1 MSLNKITNKIMNK
14 IKEFR
19 SKDNELMIIGLIFI
33 LIFFWLILYVIPSLF
48 VDLFNTILG
57 KAILILSI
65 ILVSFKNLYYGMLL
79 LVVFVI
85 VYRFINLSNLSN
97 IKNSKIKEG
106 FTWNDKST
114 NEFLDIQ
121 KLINPEIVFNLPEIQ
136 KQASQK
142 DVTFF
147 NKNGIWPW
155 SEKIKEL
162 YSDALEKNPYIRTS
176 TEDAINTTSTIYNE
190 NAISEMLSWQSKE
203 GQFLL
208 NGVSVNTGKSNPYE
222 DLPSGWGD
230 YAYNSKQISK
240 NNNVIKCGYK
250 NKNNNPTLQEI
261 EYKGN
266 DGILNSH
273 VKEIKQIDYNDLEK
287 KIPGFTFLKGPC
299 DPCQALNNSPNYN
312 CPFELNIRGV
322 EKGVSPIWKYLWD
335 L

>member
-1 MSLNKITNKIMNK
+1 MSLNKIMNK

-19 SKDNELMIIGLIFI
+19 NKDNQLMIIGLIFI
-33 LIFFWLILYVIPSLF
+33 LIIFWLILYVIPSLF

-57 KAILILSI
+57 KIILILSI

-79 LVVFVI
+79 LVIFVI
-85 VYRFINLSNLSN
+85 VYRFVNLSNT
-97 IKNSKIKEG
+97 KNSKIKEG
-106 FTWNDKST
+106 FTWNDNST
-114 NEFLDIQ
+114 NEFLDTQ
-121 KLINPEIVFNLPEIQ
+121 KLINPEIVFNIPEIQ
-136 KQASQK
+136 KQASQQE
-142 DVTFF
+142 VNFF
-147 NKNGIWPW
+147 NKNGKWPW
-155 SEKIKEL
+155 SKKIKEL
-162 YSDALEKNPYIRTS
+162 YSDALERNPYIRTS
-176 TEDAINTTSTIYNE
+176 TKDAINTISTIYNE
-190 NAISEMLSWQSKE
+190 NAIAQMLSWQSKE

-208 NGVSVNTGKSNPYE
+208 NGVSVNSGKSNPYE

-230 YAYNSKQISK
+230 YAYHSKQISK
-240 NNNVIKCGYK
+240 NNNVIKCGY
-250 NKNNNPTLQEI
+250 NKKSNNPTLQEI

-266 DGILNSH
+266 DGILNNH

-287 KIPGFTFLKGPC
+287 KIHGFNFLRDPC